1 MNIIPLKYSTLMSHI
16 QRIEN
21 VKELV
26 TQSNK
31 IIGAIVILPDMRDD
45 VCDEA
50 LRVYSGSLALYK

>member
-1 MNIIPLKYSTLMSHI
+1 MNIISLKYSTLMSHI
-16 QRIEN
+16 QRIEK

-45 VCDEA
+45 VGDE
-50 LRVYSGSLALYK
+50 LFNMSSLKAM